1 MGMREI
7 KEQRRA
13 EAEARKAA
21 NKLIR
26 EAQARLKVAEEEIA
40 TLESRQLEIIS
51 ELENNESM
59 KGGRAFELNRELAT
73 IQENLS
79 RVMEVW
85 ESLSASL
92 PADDETKLSG
102 TT

>member
-1 MGMREI
+1 MGLKEI

-26 EAQARLKVAEEEIA
+26 EKKARLTAIEEEIT
-40 TLESRQLEIIS
+40 TLEARQRDLVL
-51 ELENNESM
+51 ELETS
-59 KGGRAFELNRELAT
+59 GGRAFELNRELA
-73 IQENLS
+73 ILQERLTS
-79 RVMEVW
+79 VMEEW

-92 PADDETKLSG
+92 PPEEVESIG
-102 TT
+102 